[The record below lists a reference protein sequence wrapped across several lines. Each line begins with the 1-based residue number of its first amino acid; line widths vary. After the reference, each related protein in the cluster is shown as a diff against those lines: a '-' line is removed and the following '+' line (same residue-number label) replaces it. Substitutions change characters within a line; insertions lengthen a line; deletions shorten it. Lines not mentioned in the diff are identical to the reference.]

1 MNIDVINALENV
13 FSICDSISKVSLFR
27 DTGYSLKEIVKCD
40 LVYFIEIISK
50 ENSEERKMN
59 FINEYFDG
67 ENVQNIELSSSIK
80 SKAFPLFYLFDL
92 KYNERSSQIIINLF
106 ITVGKHYLFS
116 KFDKTDIDCDAYIN
130 FISEMKNYI
139 EPNKQKETNTMK
151 RNITL
156 KKEPIK
162 NKVVLE
168 NIDKSKNEDDKSLE
182 ELLEELNS
190 LIALEKVKVEVRKRI
205 NQIRVDKRRAEAG
218 FKTSSMSLHLVFTGN
233 PGTGKT
239 TVARKLAAIYKKLG
253 VLSQGQLIEVDR
265 SGLVG
270 AYVGATALKT
280 QEVID
285 KSLGGVLFIDEAYT
299 LTYGKGENDFGQEAI
314 DTLLK
319 AMEDNR
325 DDFVVIV
332 AGYSKE
338 MSVFIKSNPGLESR
352 FNKYIEFEDYTADEL
367 VEIFR
372 LICKNDGKYIHE
384 ECDEYL
390 NQCFKEIVANKPSN
404 FANGRTVRNYY
415 EKVIES
421 LNERLVVSLDEITN
435 EELQMIRL
443 VDLQHSF

>member
-1 MNIDVINALENV
+1 MDIDIINILKNV
-13 FSICDSISKVSLFR
+13 FYVCDRISETSLFS
-27 DTGYSLKEIVKCD
+27 DAEYSLKDIVKCD

-50 ENSEERKMN
+50 ENSEERKTN
-59 FINEYFDG
+59 FINEYFGG
-67 ENVQNIELSSSIK
+67 ENVQYIQVTTPIK
-80 SKAFPLFYLFDL
+80 SKAFSYFYLFDL
-92 KYNERSSQIIINLF
+92 KYNEKSSQLIINLF

-116 KFDKTDIDCDAYIN
+116 KFDKADINRDAYIS
-130 FISEMKNYI
+130 FISEMKDYI
-139 EPNKQKETNTMK
+139 ESNNKKEINDTK
-151 RNITL
+151 RTITL

-162 NKVVLE
+162 NNEVLE
-168 NIDKSKNEDDKSLE
+168 NIDEPENKDDKSLE

-190 LIALEKVKVEVRKRI
+190 LIGLEKVKVEVRKRI
-205 NQIRVDKRRAEAG
+205 NQIRVDKRRTKAG
-218 FKTSSMSLHLVFTGN
+218 FKTSSMSLHLIFTGN

-253 VLSQGQLIEVDR
+253 VLSQGQFIEVDR

-280 QEVID
+280 QEVIN
-285 KSLGGVLFIDEAYT
+285 KSIGGVLFIDEAYT

-325 DDFVVIV
+325 DDFLVIV
-332 AGYSKE
+332 AGYCKE
-338 MSVFIKSNPGLESR
+338 MSEFIKSNPGLESR
-352 FNKYIEFEDYTADEL
+352 FNKYIEFEDYTANEL

-372 LICKNDGKYIHE
+372 LICKNDEKYIHE
-384 ECDEYL
+384 ECDEYI
-390 NQCFKEIVANKPSN
+390 NQYFKEIVDNKSLN

-421 LNERLVVSLDEITN
+421 LNERLVVSLDTVSD
-435 EELQMIRL
+435 EELQTIRL
-443 VDLQHSF
+443 IDLQNSY

>member
-1 MNIDVINALENV
+1 M
-13 FSICDSISKVSLFR
+13 
-27 DTGYSLKEIVKCD
+27 
-40 LVYFIEIISK
+40 
-50 ENSEERKMN
+50 
-59 FINEYFDG
+59 
-67 ENVQNIELSSSIK
+67 
-80 SKAFPLFYLFDL
+80 PLFYLFDL
-92 KYNERSSQIIINLF
+92 KYNKQTSQIVINLF

-116 KFDKTDIDCDAYIN
+116 KFDKTDIDRDVYIS
-130 FISEMKNYI
+130 FISEMKNYLQSNQQNEI
-139 EPNKQKETNTMK
+139 NNRK

-156 KKEPIK
+156 NKETIK
-162 NKVVLE
+162 NNEVLE
-168 NIDKSKNEDDKSLE
+168 NKDKSKNTDDKYLE

-190 LIALEKVKVEVRKRI
+190 LIGLEKVKIEVRKRI
-205 NQIRVDKRRAEAG
+205 NQIRVDKRRKEAG

-253 VLSQGQLIEVDR
+253 VLTQGQFIEVDR

-285 KSLGGVLFIDEAYT
+285 KSLGGILFIDEAYT

-338 MSVFIKSNPGLESR
+338 MSAFIKSNLGLESR
-352 FNKYIEFEDYTADEL
+352 FNKYIEFDDYTADEL

-372 LICKNDGKYIHE
+372 LICKNDEKYIHE

-390 NQCFKEIVANKPSN
+390 NQYFKEVVINKPSN

-415 EKVIES
+415 EKVIEA
-421 LNERLVVSLDEITN
+421 LNERLVVSLDEVLD
-435 EELQMIRL
+435 EELQIIRL
-443 VDLQHSF
+443 VDLMYTS